1 MKRKNRKMKSKI
13 GQQKESHLPLRVPH
27 LTNRIPH
34 LANRIPHLSNRVPH
48 LDSRV
53 PPPTTPIDH
62 DGPTQFFVF
71 NILMLT
77 VGQLLIFIDKY
88 VED

>member
-1 MKRKNRKMKSKI
+1 VRKKRRNNEKEEQKNEKKI
-13 GQQKESHLPLRVPH
+13 GHQKESHLPLRVPH

-34 LANRIPHLSNRVPH
+34 LANRIPH